1 MYDKYVL
8 WMWTIRK
15 SFFFK
20 SNASKADLTG
30 MFDEYKKLKKEC
42 IIAED
47 YKIIDE
53 FIKEKEWGNKIK
65 IDFKNIIKIIS
76 FFMW

>member
-1 MYDKYVL
+1 
-8 WMWTIRK
+8 
-15 SFFFK
+15 
-20 SNASKADLTG
+20 